1 MAIMADDKKPKTV
14 DDIVSEYQKFH
25 HKLGKS
31 FKDRISQFE
40 KLHDP
45 ENIHMEQFQM
55 HAHYTIF
62 GKPGSE
68 KDFPGAYNAAFKTLD
83 GLKNKDGQK
92 LGDGDKI
99 DNEDDIAKILES
111 YVDTFLQ
118 KAMGDKFKKHID
130 QAKKEGI
137 KDEELRKLKGALMG
151 MYHTDEQ
158 GRPVNVFEDKYLKKF
173 KGKKKIKLAGE
184 LQKLGGELV
193 QGYTSHL
200 KDKALEGLV
209 SEEDRL
215 DMATYVTPVFND
227 RGLKPENS
235 FLTKS
240 VAEQAR
246 DYGFLLQG
254 RSDILQQKLGYDAS
268 KPQKKEDKK

>member
-1 MAIMADDKKPKTV
+1 MADKKPKSV
-14 DDIVSEYQKFH
+14 DDIVSDYQKFH

-31 FKDRISQFE
+31 FKDRIAQFE

-45 ENIHMEQFQM
+45 ENIHMQQFQM
-55 HAHYTIF
+55 HAHYTVF

-99 DNEDDIAKILES
+99 DNEDDIAKIIES

-118 KAMGDKFKKHID
+118 KAMGDKFKKHIE

-137 KDEELRKLKGALMG
+137 KDKELRKLKGALMS
-151 MYHTDEQ
+151 MYHTDENN
-158 GRPVNVFEDKYLKKF
+158 RPLNIFESNYIKKL
-173 KGKKKIKLAGE
+173 KGKKKIKIAAE
-184 LQKLGGELV
+184 LQGLGSKLV

-200 KDKALEGLV
+200 KEKALDGLV

-215 DMATYVTPVFND
+215 DMATYITPVFKD
-227 RGLKPENS
+227 RGLKPEDS

-240 VAEQAR
+240 AAEQAR
-246 DYGFLLQG
+246 DYGLLIQG
-254 RSDILQQKLGYDAS
+254 GSNILQEKLGYEVS
-268 KPQKKEDKK
+268 PPKKEKKDK